1 MASDPAQ
8 PLPDNSSQMRPGPA
22 PDAAESPYEARP
34 AQPGAA
40 ALLRDFWYLAASSS
54 RLKPGKTLGVQLLGE
69 PIVLARTA
77 QGRAFALRDI
87 CPHRGIPLRHGF
99 LQGEDLACGY
109 HGWSFAADGRCTA
122 IPSLVE
128 GQKFDV
134 SRVKARAYPCREV
147 QGNLWVYVGEREP
160 GEGPDGQPDPPGL
173 PGIGERTPGVS
184 LCSHFPCDADQAAF
198 GLMDPTHAA
207 FVHTSW
213 WWKKQAHKLR
223 QKEKEFEPAP
233 LGWRM
238 KRHAL
243 PRENRAYRVLGQTV
257 TTEISYRLP
266 GLRIE
271 HIQGDRHTVVGLTA
285 ITPLNEKESEVHQCL
300 YWTLPW
306 LGLFTPLVR
315 QLAWTFLMQDRK
327 VVVEQQEGLAYN
339 PNLMLINDA
348 DTQAR
353 WYHQLKQEWQ
363 RARAENRPFQNPI
376 QPRTLRWRS

>member
-1 MASDPAQ
+1 MHPEPAQ
-8 PLPDNSSQMRPGPA
+8 SLHPQGPA
-22 PDAAESPYEARP
+22 EQADPQAGAAESPVETRP
-34 AQPGAA
+34 AHPGSA
-40 ALLRDFWYLAASSS
+40 ALLRNFWYLAAASA
-54 RLKPGKTLGVQLLGE
+54 RLSAGRTLGIRLLGE
-69 PIVLARTA
+69 PIVLARAANGTP
-77 QGRAFALRDI
+77 FALRDI

-99 LQGEDLACGY
+99 VQGDDLACCY
-109 HGWSFAADGRCTA
+109 HGWTFAADGRCTS

-134 SRVKARAYPCREV
+134 SRVRVPAYPCREV
-147 QGNLWVYVGEREP
+147 QGNLWVYVGDRDP
-160 GEGPDGQPDPPGL
+160 AEGPDAQPEPPVL
-173 PGIGERTPGVS
+173 PGIGDRAPAVS

-213 WWKKQAHKLR
+213 WWKQQARKLR
-223 QKEKEFEPAP
+223 EKQKEFEPAP

-238 KRHAL
+238 KRHRL
-243 PRENRAYRVLGQTV
+243 PPENRVYRLLGRTV

-266 GLRIE
+266 GIRVE
-271 HIQGDRHTVVGLTA
+271 HIEGDRHTVVGLTA
-285 ITPLNEKESEVHQCL
+285 ITPLNENESEVHQCL

-306 LGLFTPLVR
+306 LGLFTPIVKR
-315 QLAWTFLMQDRK
+315 LAWAFLMQDRE
-327 VVVEQQEGLAYN
+327 VVVQQQEGLAYD

-363 RARAENRPFQNPI
+363 KAQTEGRQFNNPI
-376 QPRTLRWRS
+376 EPRTLRWRS

>member
-1 MASDPAQ
+1 MRQESGA
-8 PLPDNSSQMRPGPA
+8 MRPEATPG
-22 PDAAESPYEARP
+22 AAESAYESRP
-34 AQPGAA
+34 ALPGTA
-40 ALLRDFWYLAASSS
+40 ALLREFWYLAASSS
-54 RLKPGKTLGVQLLGE
+54 RLKAGKTLGVQLLGE
-69 PIVLARTA
+69 PIVLVRTT
-77 QGRAFALRDI
+77 QGKAFALRDI

-99 LQGEDLACGY
+99 VQGEDLACGY

-122 IPSLVE
+122 VPSLVE

-134 SRVKARAYPCREV
+134 SRVQVRAYPCREV
-147 QGNLWVYVGEREP
+147 QGNLWVYVGDREP
-160 GEGPDGQPDPPGL
+160 GEGHDGQARPPEL
-173 PGIGERTPGVS
+173 PGIGERAASVS
-184 LCSHFPCDADQAAF
+184 LCSHFPCDADHAAF

-213 WWKKQAHKLR
+213 WWKKQARTLRHK
-223 QKEKEFEPAP
+223 QKEFEPTP

-243 PRENRAYRVLGQTV
+243 PKENRAYRILGRHV

-266 GLRIE
+266 GIRVE

-306 LGLFTPLVR
+306 LGLFSPIVR
-315 QLAWTFLMQDRK
+315 RLAWAFLMQDRE
-327 VVVEQQEGLAYN
+327 VVVQQQEGLSYN

-363 RARAENRPFQNPI
+363 RSRAEDRPFRNPI
-376 QPRTLRWRS
+376 QPRTLQWRS